1 MAKILV
7 VDDIED
13 NIKLLCFNLEDD
25 EHEVITANSG
35 HECLEQAQEHH
46 PDLILL
52 DLMMPG
58 MSGTETLTHLQNNP
72 ELCNIPVIMVSAN
85 DADDFIIEALDI
97 GAHDYVAKPF
107 IYPVLAARI
116 RTALRLQENQRE
128 LRELNKKLGKL
139 ASLDPLTEA
148 YNRRHFL
155 ELANTEFAK
164 AQRFNRPLSV
174 IMLDVDK
181 FKVINDTYGH
191 PTGDAALK
199 QLTQLCQN
207 VGRSSEIVGR
217 FGGEEFVIC
226 CPDTDPDGALAVA
239 ERLRCAIESSSLS
252 FEGHTLQ
259 YTASFGVTSIQP
271 EDQSLNDM
279 LRRSDQLLYY
289 SKDNGR
295 NRCTCDADLITPN
308 D

>member
-25 EHEVITANSG
+25 EHEVITANNG
-35 HECLEQAQEHH
+35 FECLEMADEHR

-58 MSGTETLTHLQNNP
+58 MSGTETLSRLQDNP
-72 ELCNIPVIMVSAN
+72 ELRDIPVIMVSAN

-107 IYPVLAARI
+107 IYPVLAARM
-116 RTALRLQENQRE
+116 RTALRLRENQQE
-128 LRELNKKLGKL
+128 LMQLNKRLSKL

-155 ELANTEFAK
+155 ELGNTEFAK
-164 AQRFNRPLSV
+164 AQRFQRPLSV

-181 FKVINDTYGH
+181 FKAINDNYGH
-191 PTGDAALK
+191 QAGDAALK
-199 QLTQLCQN
+199 QITQLCQN
-207 VGRSSEIVGR
+207 AGRSSEIVGR
-217 FGGEEFVIC
+217 FGGEEFVLC
-226 CPDTDPDGALAVA
+226 CPDTDQNGAMALA
-239 ERLRCAIESSSLS
+239 ERLRKTIEANTLS
-252 FEGHTLQ
+252 FEQHTINF
-259 YTASFGVTSIQP
+259 TASMGVTSIN
-271 EDQSLNDM
+271 EDDKTLNDM
-279 LRRSDQLLYY
+279 LRRADQLLYY
-289 SKDNGR
+289 SKENGR
-295 NRCTCDADLITPN
+295 NRCTTDSATIS
-308 D
+308 

>member
-25 EHEVITANSG
+25 EHKVITANDG
-35 HECLEQAQEHH
+35 YQCLEKAQQEQ

-52 DLMMPG
+52 DMMMPG
-58 MSGTETLTHLQNNP
+58 ISGTETLAQLQENP
-72 ELCNIPVIMVSAN
+72 ELKDIPVIMVSAN

-107 IYPVLAARI
+107 IYPVLAARM
-116 RTALRLQENQRE
+116 RTALRLRENQLE
-128 LRELNKKLGKL
+128 MIQLNKRLSKL

-155 ELANTEFAK
+155 ELGNTEFAK
-164 AQRFNRPLSV
+164 AQRFKRPLSV

-181 FKVINDTYGH
+181 FKNINDTYGH

-207 VGRSSEIVGR
+207 AGRSSEIVGR
-217 FGGEEFVIC
+217 FGGEEFVLC
-226 CPDTDPDGALAVA
+226 CPDTNPAGSMALA
-239 ERLRCAIESSSLS
+239 ERLRIAIEES
-252 FEGHTLQ
+252 TLEVDGKTLR
-259 YTASFGVTSIQP
+259 YTASMGVTSIQ
-271 EDQSLNDM
+271 DDDKNLNDM
-279 LRRSDQLLYY
+279 LRRADQLLYY
-289 SKDNGR
+289 SKENGR
-295 NRCTCDADLITPN
+295 NRCTTDDESVSV
-308 D
+308 